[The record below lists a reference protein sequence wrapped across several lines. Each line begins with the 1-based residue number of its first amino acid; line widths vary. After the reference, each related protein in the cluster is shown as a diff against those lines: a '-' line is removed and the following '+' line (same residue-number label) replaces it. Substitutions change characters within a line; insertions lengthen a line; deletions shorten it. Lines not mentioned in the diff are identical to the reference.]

1 MFAANASGRFVRR
14 LCENY
19 RELLQMPKIAGFGRA
34 YRQSGYNITAIGLAV
49 LIIVHY
55 GLSGQRI
62 AWLLQQ

>member
-1 MFAANASGRFVRR
+1 
-14 LCENY
+14 Y
-19 RELLQMPKIAGFGRA
+19 H
-34 YRQSGYNITAIGLAV
+34 QSGYNMTAIGLAV